1 MTTIK
6 PLFRVFGTAALVAS
20 LAACSATAPTAP
32 AAVPKLTDMLAQ
44 ASQAE
49 KSGNKEQAVTLWK
62 QAATAYP
69 ADKTPWGNVAKTRFD
84 SGLYGDAIVAA
95 QEVLIRDPND
105 KQAHSIIATSGIR
118 LATTSVG
125 HLSRLNGFSGTL
137 RGDTQQLADTLRQSL
152 GMGPDKDLF
161 VPKEDKDRESGRP
174 NRTSKGPAAGGKG
187 PTTKKV
193 DTKTG
198 KAGGG
203 VNVEDILPN

>member
-6 PLFRVFGTAALVAS
+6 PLFRVLGTAALVAS

-32 AAVPKLTDMLAQ
+32 AAAPKLTDILAQ

-62 QAATAYP
+62 QAAAAYP

-84 SGLYGDAIVAA
+84 AGLYGDAIVAA

-137 RGDTQQLADTLRQSL
+137 RTDTQQLADTLRQSL
-152 GMGPDKDLF
+152 GMGENTVLFADKPVDKPTR
-161 VPKEDKDRESGRP
+161 PKQP
-174 NRTSKGPAAGGKG
+174 PAKASGKG
-187 PTTKKV
+187 KTDGKA

-198 KAGGG
+198 KTGGG
-203 VNVEDILPN
+203 VNVDDILN